1 MKVILLQD
9 VKNIGDRGEIKNVS
23 DGYFRNFL
31 LPKNL
36 AEVATEK
43 TISDIKKQ
51 DVENAMKE
59 EKDLLRTE
67 KIAEKL
73 DGQEFIIKA
82 KTNEQG
88 KLYAAISKQ
97 DIAVLLNKKKFKI
110 KKDQID
116 VAPIKETG
124 EYDVVVILNHGLE
137 ARIKIIVE

>member
-51 DVENAMKE
+51 DVENAIKE
-59 EKDLLRTE
+59 EKDLLKTE
-67 KIAEKL
+67 KIAEKF
-73 DGQEFIIKA
+73 DGQEFMIKA

-88 KLYAAISKQ
+88 KLYAAISRQ
-97 DIAVLLNKKKFKI
+97 DIAELLNKKMFKI
-110 KKDQID
+110 KKEQID

-124 EYDVVVILNHGLE
+124 EYDVVIILNHGLE
-137 ARIKIIVE
+137 AKIKIIVE